1 VAGLIS
7 YTHQPKKPALRI
19 SERDQQVIETL
30 ALPLVA

>member
-19 SERDQQVIETL
+19 TKSNWQTIETL
-30 ALPLVA
+30 ALPTVA